1 MNLIEAKKALRSEVR
16 AAECALSPRY
26 RAESNAGINARL
38 LALPEFRMAQTVF
51 AFVGTAREIDTMALL
66 RRILDEGKTLVLPRC
81 GAEHTMALCRVETLE
96 QLAPGAYGIL
106 EPVESCGVLTPEEI
120 ELTITPCLSC
130 DRQGNR
136 LGQGGG
142 YYDRFFARY
151 HGAAALLCR
160 EKLMAEAVPVEAH
173 DRRFD
178 LLVTENAVYRL

>member
-1 MNLIEAKKALRSEVR
+1 
-16 AAECALSPRY
+16 
-26 RAESNAGINARL
+26 
-38 LALPEFRMAQTVF
+38 
-51 AFVGTAREIDTMALL
+51 MALL
-66 RRILDEGKTLVLPRC
+66 RRILDEGNTLVLPRC
-81 GAEHTMALCRVETLE
+81 GAEHAMALCRVETLE

-106 EPVESCGVLTPEEI
+106 EPVEGCGVLAPEEI